1 MVELH
6 RNLSCTYDA
15 EKLDTWS
22 ECFACQNVPVE
33 KRKTCQISGQLLCCT
48 VLHICVV
55 QCGAVR
61 CTMRCCAVRCAVLC
75 GAVRCGA
82 VMCCTAMLWCCTVS
96 FIVSCYVGL
105 VVLALQGSSFL
116 KHDLPPNVT
125 HALYSSY
132 LCFCYWWGRLTWK
145 KANIDCQLIIQFEK
159 NKMEF

>member
-1 MVELH
+1 MLLPGKFKADFMVELH

-61 CTMRCCAVRCAVLC
+61 CTMRCCALCSAVRC

-82 VMCCTAMLWCCTVS
+82 
-96 FIVSCYVGL
+96 
-105 VVLALQGSSFL
+105 
-116 KHDLPPNVT
+116 
-125 HALYSSY
+125 
-132 LCFCYWWGRLTWK
+132 
-145 KANIDCQLIIQFEK
+145 
-159 NKMEF
+159 